1 MALELSWEAGLEE
14 VLLEEVLWVVVSL
27 EALLSEE
34 AL

>member
-1 MALELSWEAGLEE
+1 MALELSWEVGLEE
-14 VLLEEVLWVVVSL
+14 GLLEEVLWVVVSL

>member
-1 MALELSWEAGLEE
+1 MALELPWEAGWEE